1 MEEEK
6 PLVKLADKAK
16 KIRLRFSE
24 LLAKTNQEHPR
35 SQDVKALSDLGAAQR
50 QKERHSADRLRHKLR
65 HKLKEHEQSRFW
77 AGLTVSH
84 KQRRAVKRIL
94 VCNTQRQYKAG
105 QRARV

>member
-35 SQDVKALSDLGAAQR
+35 SQDVKALSDLLNGNQSLELWRTVLWRTVASALRRGDFSRTRRPALEQLAP
-50 QKERHSADRLRHKLR
+50 ESLVVAHS
-65 HKLKEHEQSRFW
+65 SR
-77 AGLTVSH
+77 
-84 KQRRAVKRIL
+84 
-94 VCNTQRQYKAG
+94 
-105 QRARV
+105 